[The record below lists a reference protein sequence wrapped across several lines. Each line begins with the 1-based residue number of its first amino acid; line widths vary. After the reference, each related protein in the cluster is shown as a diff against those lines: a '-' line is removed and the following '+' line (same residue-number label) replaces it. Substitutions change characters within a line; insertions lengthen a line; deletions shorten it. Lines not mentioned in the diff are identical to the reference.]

1 MESDFFWSLL
11 YSEIAGFILALLGC
25 ALFSFLETSVTAL
38 RLFKLKELA
47 TSTTRY
53 KKLLDTL
60 ENNPHQ
66 VLITILIANSV
77 ANVTAA
83 ALITSIMEQIF
94 ARLHLSS
101 GLGFSVGIGFGTF
114 AMLLFGEVIP
124 KNVAKIHGE
133 KLFKSALWITN
144 ITFYLLYPFV
154 RLLINF
160 SDFFVALV
168 GGKTES
174 TELITS
180 EREIRFLIDYINK
193 KGLIETEKTEM
204 LQSIFNFGSKP
215 VKEIMVP
222 MVDIIMIDAQET
234 LKDALKKFST
244 YQFSRFPVFE
254 ENPDN
259 VIGMIYQ
266 KDIFALLSKGEDKL
280 LVDLVR
286 PLTFIPDST
295 KINQLLRQ
303 FRVERMHMAM
313 VINEYGSV
321 TGLVTLEDILEEIVG
336 EINDEYE
343 EITQRVVEL
352 PEGGW
357 LVDATVDLDSLSN
370 SVGIQFEAED
380 AFTLGGFLMEQL
392 QHLPKKDEK
401 FLYKNFYF
409 QVHKASHKRVIQ
421 VLVYPEGTPE
431 PSIAST

>member
-1 MESDFFWSLL
+1 MEPDHFWGLL
-11 YSEIAGFILALLGC
+11 YSEIAGFILALLSC

-53 KKLLDTL
+53 KMLLDTL

-66 VLITILIANSV
+66 VLITILIANCL

-83 ALITSIMEQIF
+83 ALITTIMEQIF
-94 ARLHLSS
+94 SRLNLST

-124 KNVAKIHGE
+124 KNIAKSHGE

-144 ITFYLLYPFV
+144 ITFYLLYPLV
-154 RLLINF
+154 QLLITV
-160 SDFFVALV
+160 SDLFISLL
-168 GGKTES
+168 GGRTES

-222 MVDIIMIDAQET
+222 MIDIIMIGTTES
-234 LKDALKKFST
+234 LKDALTKFST
-244 YQFSRFPVFE
+244 YQFSRLPVYE
-254 ENPDN
+254 NNPDN

-266 KDIFALLSKGEDKL
+266 KDIFALLSKGEDKPL
-280 LVDLVR
+280 IELVR
-286 PLTFIPDST
+286 PVIFVPEGM

-303 FRVERMHMAM
+303 FRDERMHMAM
-313 VINEYGSV
+313 VINEYGNI
-321 TGLVTLEDILEEIVG
+321 TGLVTLEDVLEEIVG
-336 EINDEYE
+336 EISDEYE
-343 EITQRVVEL
+343 EITERVVPL
-352 PEGGW
+352 QEGGW
-357 LVDATVDLDSLSN
+357 LVDATVDLDTLAN
-370 SVGIQFEAED
+370 LLGIAFEVED

-392 QHLPKKDEK
+392 QHLPKKDERI
-401 FLYKNFYF
+401 LYRHYYF
-409 QVHKASHKRVIQ
+409 QVQKASHKRVIQ
-421 VLVYPEGTPE
+421 VLIYKENVEE
-431 PSIAST
+431 PVKVS

>member
-60 ENNPHQ
+60 ESNPHQ

-222 MVDIIMIDAQET
+222 MVDIIMIDAKET
-234 LKDALKKFST
+234 LKGALKKFST
-244 YQFSRFPVFE
+244 YQFSRLPVFE

-266 KDIFALLSKGEDKL
+266 KDIFALLSKGEDKS

-343 EITQRVVEL
+343 EITQRIVEL

-370 SVGIQFEAED
+370 IVGIQFEAED

-421 VLVYPEGTPE
+421 VLVYPEDTPE
-431 PSIAST
+431 PKIVV